1 MLSLIL
7 GLGNIGK
14 KYVGTRHNVGFEVVD
29 RVADLLKASPQPRVK
44 EYDWLTAETGERLVI
59 LAKPR
64 TYMNLSGL
72 AAARLLEEHSLIPS
86 QMLVIVDDLVIPL
99 GTVRIR
105 GKGSAGGH
113 NGLLSI
119 VEEIGTQSF
128 SRMRLGIGKL
138 DSRLCGND
146 KRGEGT
152 GKSRERI
159 VSEGARSE
167 QLAAKPVDNEPDIVD
182 FVLSRFDPGERL
194 AVDKMIHHA
203 ADAVLFAIA
212 HRLDETMSKYNVN
225 PALPD
230 PL

>member
-1 MLSLIL
+1 
-7 GLGNIGK
+7 
-14 KYVGTRHNVGFEVVD
+14 
-29 RVADLLKASPQPRVK
+29 
-44 EYDWLTAETGERLVI
+44 
-59 LAKPR
+59 
-64 TYMNLSGL
+64 
-72 AAARLLEEHSLIPS
+72 
-86 QMLVIVDDLVIPL
+86 MLVIVDDLAVPL

-113 NGLLSI
+113 NGLTSI
-119 VEEIGTQSF
+119 VEALGTQMF
-128 SRMRLGIGKL
+128 PRMRLGIGKL
-138 DSRLCGND
+138 DSRLRGND
-146 KRGEGT
+146 KTGAGNDKGGEGT
-152 GKSRERI
+152 GKTRERI

-230 PL
+230 SL